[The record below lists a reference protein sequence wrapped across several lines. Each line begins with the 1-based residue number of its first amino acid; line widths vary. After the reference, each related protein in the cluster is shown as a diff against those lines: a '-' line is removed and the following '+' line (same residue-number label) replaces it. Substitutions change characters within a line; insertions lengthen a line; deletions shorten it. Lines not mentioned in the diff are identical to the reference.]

1 MPAPLAAAAAV
12 PLVTK
17 AGAALAKLGA
27 LFGKKA
33 AVTQLAIPG
42 LQPAA
47 AVAATGIK
55 GKLGALGTRI
65 MSSGAVPRTMGQ
77 AVDRFAI
84 DGLMGA
90 AYGAMTPGDLGDKLI
105 AGTTSAV
112 GGAVGGMALRG
123 AWSPTSTLGIQLAE
137 VGGSVGGDMMAN
149 GISDGLLRMKGG
161 GTTPYEKMA
170 IEQQRQLEQQ
180 VFAQYMQGKG
190 GYPPTSDPFLAG
202 TGLG

>member
-1 MPAPLAAAAAV
+1 MPAPLVAAV

-17 AGAALAKLGA
+17 AGAALTKLGA

-42 LQPAA
+42 LNPA

-55 GKLGALGTRI
+55 GKLGALGSRI

-105 AGTTSAV
+105 AGTTSAI
-112 GGAVGGMALRG
+112 GGAAGGMALRG

-137 VGGSVGGDMMAN
+137 VGGSIGGDMMA
-149 GISDGLLRMKGG
+149 GGVADGLLRMKGG

-170 IEQQRQLEQQ
+170 QEQQRQLEQQ

-190 GYPPTSDPFLAG
+190 GYPPTSDPFLSSN
-202 TGLG
+202 GLG